1 MITLSINQLWQLAR
15 ALYFF
20 IPINKWVLVVGILLS
35 LVGSIVYWVWAMPLV
50 LMMGLG
56 VAAMFFVLTGFYLP
70 AQLVAIA
77 SSRQL
82 GSLANIRLLSCAV
95 VALNG
100 ALASLFIIGVL
111 VFKDP
116 LVVTFHGFIAIFTT
130 IMLLQ
135 LFAVWASQKGWVQ
148 FVLWVL
154 WFMAI
159 QIGEWF
165 ITQPLWFSF
174 AILTVT
180 WAMFLSWWLS
190 WKPAAYI
197 KNMVGSSQAESSSWQ
212 ANQFGW
218 WQAYLATKPKT
229 LAGTL
234 LMGVHDGG
242 ISYLK
247 RGLIPPVLIALAYV
261 VASLLLKPQ
270 TVEAFFSATAGAVF
284 CIFIAAFGS
293 SMAIMVFK
301 NFKKIWLLSLSPR
314 DEMFNF
320 TERLYYPALI
330 IGMLPIAVASALVAV
345 VFAPDYFTIEIVL
358 LYLIASLSLSCM
370 SFYLGLMLYKK
381 TQASILYFG
390 WLNGV
395 LYVLGFGYIVY
406 LNGFSSLEWLD
417 KYLGLIGWTAFAGVL
432 LVLGLRW
439 LAERSWRRIDFKGGQ

>member
-1 MITLSINQLWQLAR
+1 MISLSLNQLMQLTR
-15 ALYFF
+15 ALCFF
-20 IPINKWVLVVGILLS
+20 IPINKWVLAVGIILS
-35 LVGSIVYWVWAMPLV
+35 LIGSIVHWVWAMPLV

-70 AQLVAIA
+70 AQLVAVA

-95 VALNG
+95 VLLNA
-100 ALASLFIIGVL
+100 ALASLFIVGVL
-111 VFKDP
+111 AFKQP
-116 LVVTFHGFIAIFTT
+116 VVVTFSGFIAIFTT
-130 IMLLQ
+130 IILLQ

-148 FVLWVL
+148 FVLWML

-165 ITQPLWFSF
+165 IAQPLWFSF
-174 AILTVT
+174 AVLTVT
-180 WAMFLSWWLS
+180 WLVFLRWWLY
-190 WKPAAYI
+190 WKPAKYI
-197 KNMVGSSQAESSSWQ
+197 KNMAGCSQAELNAGQMNPLGAWQ
-212 ANQFGW
+212 V
-218 WQAYLATKPKT
+218 YVATKPKT
-229 LAGTL
+229 LVGTL
-234 LMGVHDGG
+234 LMGGHDGG

-261 VASLLLKPQ
+261 VTSLLLEPL
-270 TVEAFFSATAGAVF
+270 TVSAIFSAMAGAFF

-301 NFKKIWLLSLSPR
+301 NFKKIWLLSLLPR
-314 DEMFNF
+314 GEMFNF

-330 IGMLPIAVASALVAV
+330 IGMFPIVVASALVAV
-345 VFAPDYFTIEIVL
+345 VFAPDYFTIEIIL
-358 LYLIASLSLSCM
+358 LYLVASLSLSCM
-370 SFYLGLMLYKK
+370 SFYLGLVLYKK

-395 LYVLGFGYIVY
+395 LYALGFGYMVY
-406 LNGFSSLEWLD
+406 LNGFSSLERLD
-417 KYLGLIGWTAFAGVL
+417 KLLGLIGWTAFVGIS